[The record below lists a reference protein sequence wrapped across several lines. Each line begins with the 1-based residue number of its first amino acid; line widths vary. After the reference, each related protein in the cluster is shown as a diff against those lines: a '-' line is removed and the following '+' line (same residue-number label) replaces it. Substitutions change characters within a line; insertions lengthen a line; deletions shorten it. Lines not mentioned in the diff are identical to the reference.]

1 MKIGFIGVG
10 KMASAIIKG
19 LKTTQYELII
29 SGSSLERSQE
39 ISRQLDLAYAN
50 SHQELIDQ
58 VDLVILGIK
67 PQLMETVL
75 TPLPSQSLSSLWQ
88 QVSRSHA

>member
-39 ISRQLDLAYAN
+39 ISKIGRA
-50 SHQELIDQ
+50 H
-58 VDLVILGIK
+58 V
-67 PQLMETVL
+67 
-75 TPLPSQSLSSLWQ
+75 
-88 QVSRSHA
+88 